1 MRHLMQALANRE
13 TLLERRHNEQDH
25 ALLWDKLT
33 LAQKFA
39 ASSLIQFG
47 YDLAF
52 LRNSKMGSVA
62 VLLCDGNTA
71 TITGDGEID
80 TGPNLKIRS

>member
-1 MRHLMQALANRE
+1 MQALSERE
-13 TLLERRHNEQDH
+13 VLLERRHYDQDQS
-25 ALLWDKLT
+25 ALWDKLT

-39 ASSLIQFG
+39 ASSLTQFG

-52 LRNSKMGSVA
+52 IRNSQSGSLA
-62 VLLCDGNTA
+62 VLLCDGNKA

-80 TGPNLKIRS
+80 TAPQIHLR

>member
-1 MRHLMQALANRE
+1 MQAVSKRE
-13 TLLERRHNEQDH
+13 VLLERRSETEHDNS
-25 ALLWDKLT
+25 LLWDKLT

-52 LRNSKMGSVA
+52 IRGSSLGNLA
-62 VLLCDGNTA
+62 ILLCDGKTA
-71 TITGDGEID
+71 TISGDGEIN
-80 TGPNLKIRS
+80 TAPQIKIRV